1 MIFFLVIG
9 EPTLGVGSLF
19 YVDSF
24 GQLVRENNEG
34 LDKTPIYSYNEL
46 GNITSVKTYAYS
58 TEATPSGTLFLH

>member
-24 GQLVRENNEG
+24 GQLEE
-34 LDKTPIYSYNEL
+34 KTTRDLRNGFYYYKSFIYSYILTNKYL
-46 GNITSVKTYAYS
+46 YVMIIKI
-58 TEATPSGTLFLH
+58 